1 MTEIDDS
8 AFEGCTNLR
17 VAVCPGIESIGENA
31 FKGCTLLREFK
42 IPTAVSSL
50 GNNAFEGI
58 ASVNTVLNSIYDNV
72 NAMAR
77 AAGAVKAY
85 ATGGLVDYT
94 GLASVHGTPG
104 KPELMLNA
112 SDTERFLE
120 AAQILREN
128 QLQAALSRKID
139 TGFIGLDGLGSSIG
153 PIDFHVDI
161 DHVLDYNDFVTQ
173 LQADPKFEKLIDT
186 MTMGRMLGGSKFAK
200 NGIKF

>member
-1 MTEIDDS
+1 MKTRLIIILLMALSTLFALDSSARNARNRMVIISDVHLLSPELITPGSAIDRADVV
-8 AFEGCTNLR
+8 LM
-17 VAVCPGIESIGENA
+17 VI
-31 FKGCTLLREFK
+31 
-42 IPTAVSSL
+42 
-50 GNNAFEGI
+50 NAFEGI
-58 ASVNTVLNSIYDNV
+58 ASVNAVLNSIYDNV

-139 TGFIGLDGLGSSIG
+139 TGFIGDCPFYKTAEQRRSEHVQSVKHLEAIG
-153 PIDFHVDI
+153 RHDLVVKYGQEDNQPRVWGEIW
-161 DHVLDYNDFVTQ
+161 
-173 LQADPKFEKLIDT
+173 
-186 MTMGRMLGGSKFAK
+186 
-200 NGIKF
+200 

>member
-1 MTEIDDS
+1 MREMIDAANANAQTIRDEIAS
-8 AFEGCTNLR
+8 
-17 VAVCPGIESIGENA
+17 VAEAVGYVATDELNA
-31 FKGCTLLREFK
+31 AMNGRY
-42 IPTAVSSL
+42 A
-50 GNNAFEGI
+50 NYYNAFEGI
-58 ASVNTVLNSIYDNV
+58 ASVNAVLNSIYDNV

-85 ATGGLVDYT
+85 KAGGMVDYT
-94 GLASVHGTPG
+94 GLASVHGTPE

-139 TGFIGLDGLGSSIG
+139 TGFISLDGFGNSIG

-161 DHVLDYNDFVTQ
+161 DHVLDYNDFVKQ

-186 MTMGRMLGGSKFAK
+186 MTMGRMLGNSRFAK
-200 NGIKF
+200 NSIQF

>member
-1 MTEIDDS
+1 MREMIDAANANAQTIRDEIAS
-8 AFEGCTNLR
+8 
-17 VAVCPGIESIGENA
+17 VAEAVGYVATDELNA
-31 FKGCTLLREFK
+31 AMNGRY
-42 IPTAVSSL
+42 A
-50 GNNAFEGI
+50 NYYNAFEGI
-58 ASVNTVLNSIYDNV
+58 ASVNAVLNSIYDNV

-85 ATGGLVDYT
+85 AAGGLVDYT

-139 TGFIGLDGLGSSIG
+139 TGFIGLDGFGNSIG

-161 DHVLDYNDFVTQ
+161 DHVLDYNDFVKQ

-186 MTMGRMLGGSKFAK
+186 MTMGRMLGNSRFAK
-200 NGIKF
+200 NSIQF